1 MSFLDIRS
9 VSKSYRQHQAL
20 REVSLNIQRGHIM
33 GLLGPNGAGKTT
45 LIRMI
50 NRILAPDSGSIWLD
64 GAQLEPEHSRRIGY
78 LPEERGLYK
87 KMKIGEQLLYLSRL
101 RGMTSSEALT
111 AAKRWMTRLEM
122 QSWWNKKAEELSKGM
137 QQKVQLV
144 AALMHDPDLLIL
156 DEPFSGFD
164 PVNAQILK
172 EIILERR
179 AAGTT
184 LLISTHRMETVEDLC
199 TDVVLIHRAGVL
211 LSGSTQAVRRQH
223 SSNQIEIHCAGDPAS
238 PPPAPVGHIPVNQSP
253 VGHSPSDIQDSPRLN
268 YGKSISAASES
279 RHEGPITRL
288 VFEAAPSEWP
298 AIIEHYNRHSRI
310 VYFAERLPGFQ
321 DIFIKT
327 VGQNDQNQSG

>member
-1 MSFLDIRS
+1 MSFLEIRS

-20 REVSLNIQRGHIM
+20 KEVSLEIHRGNIM

-50 NRILAPDSGSIWLD
+50 NRILAPDSGTITLD
-64 GAQLEPEHSRRIGY
+64 GAELGPQHARRIGY

-101 RGMTSSEALT
+101 RGMSSGDSLN
-111 AAKRWMTRLEM
+111 AAKKWMTRLDM
-122 QSWWNKKAEELSKGM
+122 QNWWNKKAEELSKGM

-144 AALMHDPDLLIL
+144 AALMHEPDLLIL

-164 PVNAQILK
+164 PVNAQMLQ

-199 TDVVLIHRAGVL
+199 TDVVLIHQAGVVL
-211 LSGSTQAVRRQH
+211 AGPTQAVRRQH
-223 SSNQIEIHCAGDPAS
+223 SGNQIEIHCAGDTAS
-238 PPPAPVGHIPVNQSP
+238 PPPAPLAHTLVNS
-253 VGHSPSDIQDSPRLN
+253 SS
-268 YGKSISAASES
+268 SEQNI
-279 RHEGPITRL
+279 HRL
-288 VFEAAPSEWP
+288 VFEAAPSDWP
-298 AIIEHYNRHSRI
+298 AIIAHYNQHSHI
-310 VYFAERLPGFQ
+310 VYFAERLPSFQ
-321 DIFIKT
+321 DIFIKA
-327 VGQNDQNQSG
+327 VGPCHQA

>member
-1 MSFLDIRS
+1 MSFLEIRS

-20 REVSLNIQRGHIM
+20 KEVSLEIQRGHIM

-50 NRILAPDSGSIWLD
+50 NRILAPDSGTIILD
-64 GAQLEPEHSRRIGY
+64 GTELGPHHSRRIGY

-101 RGMTSSEALT
+101 RGMSSGDSLN
-111 AAKRWMTRLEM
+111 AAKKWMTRLEM

-144 AALMHDPDLLIL
+144 AALMHEPDLLIL

-164 PVNAQILK
+164 PVNAQMLK

-199 TDVVLIHRAGVL
+199 TDVVLIHQAGVVL
-211 LSGSTQAVRRQH
+211 AGPTQAVRRQH
-223 SSNQIEIHCAGDPAS
+223 SGNQIEIHCAGDTAS
-238 PPPAPVGHIPVNQSP
+238 PPPAPPAHTPVSSSSSEQSI
-253 VGHSPSDIQDSPRLN
+253 H
-268 YGKSISAASES
+268 
-279 RHEGPITRL
+279 RL
-288 VFEAAPSEWP
+288 VFEAAPSDWP
-298 AIIEHYNRHSRI
+298 AIIAHYNQHSRI
-310 VYFAERLPGFQ
+310 VYFAERLPSFQ
-321 DIFIKT
+321 DIFIKA
-327 VGQNDQNQSG
+327 VGPHHQA